1 MAGKSIFT
9 DEEQE
14 ILDRTKK
21 VRVDIV
27 DSMVKGG
34 VPEKV
39 GEVRVLN
46 EVLSGLDKMVQDS
59 AANRLKHEENLN
71 SEGVKDMV
79 SEIIRAVAL
88 DRSRNSDGPVVKPVL
103 EDEYIPHDDDTVDGE
118 LEISPD
124 ALNPDDFTSN

>member
-1 MAGKSIFT
+1 MSTNSIFT

-14 ILDRTKK
+14 ILNRTKK

-27 DSMVKGG
+27 DSMTKGG

-46 EVLSGLDKMVQDS
+46 EILGGLDKMVQDS
-59 AANRLKHEENLN
+59 AANRLKHEENLSN
-71 SEGVKDMV
+71 EGTKDMV
-79 SEIIRAVAL
+79 SEVVRALAVN
-88 DRSRNSDGPVVKPVL
+88 RSKSMLKGGTKPVL
-103 EDEYIPHDDDTVDGE
+103 EAEYIPDDSEVVDGE

-124 ALNPDDFTSN
+124 SLDPDDFTS